1 MQKFFFRRILIDQVG
16 SQINIILVK
25 YRVVVFVW
33 LWKLVFVNY
42 IIEKIFS
49 DGYSLIIF
57 VGIVKKFNVLFV
69 MKYNLDKV
77 RVGYI
82 SRVILD
88 LLFICWYLFNN

>member
-82 SRVILD
+82 NRVILD